1 MFKTRLLSGIK
12 LMIIALTTVIAGG
25 QVLFTALFAISLIG
39 MSELY
44 KVFGIEK
51 KAPGIVGYIFAFGY
65 YALIYMEEYLPVIVF
80 SQISPDMKKETIKVQ
95 TVIARSNIQRRIGEG
110 KNLAEILWENRNTGE
125 VWRYFFTEKN
135 QIYQQS
141 ARETGGQVLTYEGK
155 VKLTPWHKISAG
167 KTRSG
172 AEAFHDE
179 AYTYLKSADSSGDK
193 KSPDYMK
200 VVEIPAGQFSG
211 ELKIKKR
218 DSAGYVTELMVGK
231 TLVEGESFA
240 AGMGLESANFSL
252 QKKTDTYYLRVRG
265 IGHGVGFSQF
275 GGNEMAKNGSNAE
288 EILKKYFPDM
298 ELRVENPEN

>member
-1 MFKTRLLSGIK
+1 
-12 LMIIALTTVIAGG
+12 
-25 QVLFTALFAISLIG
+25 
-39 MSELY
+39 
-44 KVFGIEK
+44 
-51 KAPGIVGYIFAFGY
+51 
-65 YALIYMEEYLPVIVF
+65 MEEYLPILVF
-80 SQISPDMKKETIKVQ
+80 SQISPDMKKETIKAQ
-95 TVIARSNIQRRIGEG
+95 TVIARSNIQRWLGEG
-110 KNLAEILWENRNTGE
+110 ENLAEILWENENAGE

-141 ARETGGQVLTYEGK
+141 AKETGGKVLTYEGK

-252 QKKTDTYYLRVRG
+252 QKKNDTYYLRVRG

-288 EILKKYFPDM
+288 EILKKYFPGM